1 MNNMFANTEAV
12 KGDVEE
18 DRVGG
23 GGGPLSTD
31 IYPGKIKGVYC
42 GKAENSQSRS
52 VTVMVDVMVAG
63 KAVPKTFTEWVT
75 NREGKATYT
84 KDGQTH
90 NLPGYNRI
98 NALCMLLTGKDIT
111 EMEVEERVLA
121 IYDFD
126 QSKDVNKSVPCFAD
140 LHGEEIQMAIQEVIE
155 FKQKKNESTNQYED
169 TDETRSINNVV
180 KFMPAEKP
188 VTLSELKQYAENLG
202 ADWDEVLSEYQI
214 PNVVGKYPEEDCAYS
229 TKWLEVN
236 RGQPWDKTKGKG
248 GKSGGGEGRDFKK
261 SGGGSNKGGEKK
273 KSLFDD

>member
-1 MNNMFANTEAV
+1 MNNMFKDTEAV

-31 IYPGKIKGVYC
+31 IYPGKIKGVYF
-42 GKAENSQSRS
+42 GKSEGSKSRS
-52 VTVMVDVMVAG
+52 VTVMVDVMVEG
-63 KAVPKTFTEWVT
+63 KPVSKNFTEWVT
-75 NREGKATYT
+75 NRDGKATYT
-84 KDGQTH
+84 KDGKTQ

-98 NALCMLLTGKDIT
+98 NTLCMLLTGKDIT
-111 EMEVEERVLA
+111 ELEVEERVLA

-126 QSKDVNKSVPCFAD
+126 QQKEVNKSVPCFAD

-155 FKQKKNESTNQYED
+155 FKQKKNENTGEYED
-169 TDETRSINNVV
+169 TDQTRSVNNIV
-180 KFMPAEKP
+180 KFMPADKP
-188 VTLSELKQYAENLG
+188 VTLSELKQFAENLG

-214 PNVVGKYPEEDCAYS
+214 PNVVSKFPEEDCAYS

-236 RGQPWDKTKGKG
+236 RGQAWDKTKGKG
-248 GKSGGGEGRDFKK
+248 GKSSGEGRDFKK
-261 SGGGSNKGGEKK
+261 SGGGSKSSEKK